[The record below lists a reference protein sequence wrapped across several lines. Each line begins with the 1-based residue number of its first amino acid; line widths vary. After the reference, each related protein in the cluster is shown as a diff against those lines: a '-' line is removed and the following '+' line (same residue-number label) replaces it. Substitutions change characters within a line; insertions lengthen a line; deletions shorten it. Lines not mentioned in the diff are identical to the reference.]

1 MWPCPRL
8 AIRPDAAQGE
18 VTLMC
23 PDTSAVH
30 HPPSTEWAPM
40 RREWPPAAAFL
51 SDRAGIALAALDPC
65 VHSQGMPQLG
75 AVSPKP
81 AQPLYWSQSPWLWPL
96 THCQGSWPAWPWDES
111 LWGKCLALDPWYLTV
126 SRLVGWLINLL
137 LSLNQY
143 FPTEAFLGS
152 LSLSLKTNLFYLMC
166 MSALPVCMY
175 VYYMCVC
182 MCTACVPGVQE
193 TSRSRNWIPGTG
205 ATQRVVSYYVGAE
218 NGTMMQRPLLC
229 KSIKCS
235 YSLDSSLQ
243 RCEHLSFLLD
253 EII

>member
-1 MWPCPRL
+1 MVPYSEQACRL
-8 AIRPDAAQGE
+8 ANK
-18 VTLMC
+18 
-23 PDTSAVH
+23 
-30 HPPSTEWAPM
+30 ST
-40 RREWPPAAAFL
+40 
-51 SDRAGIALAALDPC
+51 AL
-65 VHSQGMPQLG
+65 
-75 AVSPKP
+75 PKP
-81 AQPLYWSQSPWLWPL
+81 
-96 THCQGSWPAWPWDES
+96 
-111 LWGKCLALDPWYLTV
+111 
-126 SRLVGWLINLL
+126 I
-137 LSLNQY
+137 
-143 FPTEAFLGS
+143 FPHRGIFGIS
-152 LSLSLKTNLFYLMC
+152 LSLSQNKFILFDVYECFACVYVCVLHVCMYVYCLCVCMC
-166 MSALPVCMY
+166 TACVYVCVLHVCMYVYCLCVCMCTTCVYVCVLHVCMYVYCLCVCMCTACVYVCVLPVCMYVYCLCVCMCTACVYVCVLHVCMY